1 MRKLRY
7 FILVLF
13 GSITLSTLLSSC
25 GVLEN
30 DNGCVLIKK
39 QSLEM
44 RDLGYAFIEKMRE
57 GKVGEGVTPEQIQKQ
72 GVEYIIEGT
81 KLVVDNP
88 RCFPKEDVSAAKNLL
103 GY

>member
-7 FILVLF
+7 FIPVLF

-39 QSLEM
+39 QSLEK
-44 RDLGYAFIEKMRE
+44 RDLGYAFIEKVRE

-72 GVEYIIEGT
+72 GLEYIIEGT

-88 RCFPKEDVSAAKNLL
+88 RCFSEGDVDAAKNLL
-103 GY
+103 GD